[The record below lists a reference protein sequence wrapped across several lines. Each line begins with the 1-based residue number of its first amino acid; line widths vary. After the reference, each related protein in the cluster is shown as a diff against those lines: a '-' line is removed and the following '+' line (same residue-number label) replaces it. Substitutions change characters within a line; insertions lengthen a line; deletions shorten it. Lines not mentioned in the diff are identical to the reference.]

1 MVFIQGRSDSTQGGG
16 GHASVRRSRSLERV
30 ARAVKLKKRSWP
42 AASRRSSTLV
52 MPSLHSSVTCA
63 PAPCQV
69 TQPAATTACPAMV
82 AHHHHVHAPQPEG
95 SLSLLQLH
103 LLSCPAGAA
112 SSPAACP
119 ITTSSTGKQASLM
132 RLRIAHSWELGTSS
146 PPAC

>member
-82 AHHHHVHAPQPEG
+82 AHHHHVHAPQPEAR
-95 SLSLLQLH
+95 SACYSFISCHAQLAQLRHLQPAPSQRPLPANKPP
-103 LLSCPAGAA
+103 SCDSG
-112 SSPAACP
+112 
-119 ITTSSTGKQASLM
+119 
-132 RLRIAHSWELGTSS
+132 
-146 PPAC
+146 